1 MELNEHKV
9 ARNVAKNEVLKMI
22 DDFRSGNPKLQ
33 ECEWEEGGKN
43 YTFKN
48 EFDDF
53 FGEEAPKVK
62 NAEVKEL
69 VENPI
74 LFDEPEANV
83 NLLLAEK
90 LSDHQIAYLVKLAH
104 QCNARVRVVYCFPF
118 VANEKHMV
126 KGMGKFFVKLK
137 LKNPMN
143 QGERNNI

>member
-1 MELNEHKV
+1 MS
-9 ARNVAKNEVLKMI
+9 
-22 DDFRSGNPKLQ
+22 D
-33 ECEWEEGGKN
+33 
-43 YTFKN
+43 

-126 KGMGKFFVKLK
+126 KGMGKFFVENVRSD
-137 LKNPMN
+137 LKNYFIKDHPIVTV
-143 QGERNNI
+143 GRALWHLLF